1 MKKEKYIKFI
11 VKLFLTLSLILFLP
25 LNVYSKIIELNN
37 CIYSKETAQE
47 VFPEKS
53 SMRDMV
59 IKIDLINKKL
69 TYKGY
74 AAYTDAYQI
83 KDELLLYQ
91 WDIIFT
97 AIDDNFI
104 TMEKNPETN
113 SDLIIYTVDLKKNI
127 FQLKKIWMTLPDS
140 EPSFRSW
147 VCENNNLNEV
157 TPEQKGAGS
166 KNILKKIL
174 K

>member
-1 MKKEKYIKFI
+1 MIKKIYTRSTS
-11 VKLFLTLSLILFLP
+11 KLFLLLSLMFFLP
-25 LNVYSKIIELNN
+25 LNVNSKIIELNN
-37 CIYSKETAQE
+37 CIYSKATAQE
-47 VFPEKS
+47 VFPEKDE
-53 SMRDMV
+53 MRDRV
-59 IKIDLINKKL
+59 IKIDLINKNL
-69 TYKGY
+69 TYNGY
-74 AAYTDAYQI
+74 AAFTNKYQK
-83 KDELLLYQ
+83 KDELLVYQ

-113 SDLIIYTVDLKKNI
+113 SLVGKNIYTVDLKKNI
-127 FQLKKIWMTLPDS
+127 FQMKILWPRG

-166 KNILKKIL
+166 KNILKKLL

>member
-47 VFPEKS
+47 VFPEKD
-53 SMRDMV
+53 SMRDRV
-59 IKIDLINKKL
+59 IKIDLLNKKL
-69 TYKGY
+69 TYNGY

-113 SDLIIYTVDLKKNI
+113 SLVGKNIYTVDLKKNI
-127 FQLKKIWMTLPDS
+127 FQMKILWPRG

-166 KNILKKIL
+166 KNILKKLL